1 MYLPPLLT
9 SPKRGADLDGNR
21 LKKRKSTMK
30 NEFIDYSNLLM
41 DIEKMTKS
49 LHDKCLHKRYEG
61 YLSEI
66 NVIQSKLILLA
77 VWISKEKEKQ

>member
-1 MYLPPLLT
+1 
-9 SPKRGADLDGNR
+9 
-21 LKKRKSTMK
+21 MK

-41 DIEKMTKS
+41 DIETMTKS

>member
-1 MYLPPLLT
+1 
-9 SPKRGADLDGNR
+9 
-21 LKKRKSTMK
+21 MK

-41 DIEKMTKS
+41 EIEILTKS

-66 NVIQSKLILLA
+66 SVIQSKLILLA
-77 VWISKEKEKQ
+77 VWISKEKDKQ

>member
-1 MYLPPLLT
+1 
-9 SPKRGADLDGNR
+9 
-21 LKKRKSTMK
+21 MK

-66 NVIQSKLILLA
+66 NVIQAKLILLA

>member
-1 MYLPPLLT
+1 
-9 SPKRGADLDGNR
+9 
-21 LKKRKSTMK
+21 MK

-77 VWISKEKEKQ
+77 VWMSMQKEKQ

>member
-1 MYLPPLLT
+1 MQ
-9 SPKRGADLDGNR
+9 
-21 LKKRKSTMK
+21 
-30 NEFIDYSNLLM
+30 FIDYSTLLM

-66 NVIQSKLILLA
+66 SVIQSKLTLLA
-77 VWISKEKEKQ
+77 VWISQQKKNDGS

>member
-1 MYLPPLLT
+1 
-9 SPKRGADLDGNR
+9 
-21 LKKRKSTMK
+21 MK